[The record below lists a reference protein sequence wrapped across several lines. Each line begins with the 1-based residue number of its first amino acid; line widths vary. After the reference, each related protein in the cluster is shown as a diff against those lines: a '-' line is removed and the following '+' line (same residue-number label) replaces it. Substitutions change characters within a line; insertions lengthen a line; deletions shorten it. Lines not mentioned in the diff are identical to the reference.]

1 MAKSLFLYSSLMRTG
16 NFHVFTVLGDC
27 TASDLNS
34 LRLQNA
40 RDLFVG
46 QRFCRIFIFNQLLHT
61 AFKDQK
67 RSIASFRSVYALAE
81 EVTKLENALWSV
93 RVFAGDCATNRGGM
107 HSDLLCYFL
116 DHHRLQFI
124 NPPFQEVTLAGHD
137 GVADFQNCLLTLLD
151 IFDELD
157 CALETFLNVIPRVAV
172 ISVFGEQALICG
184 IEP

>member
-1 MAKSLFLYSSLMRTG
+1 MMRVLFLTACFSRCSSASPIAA
-16 NFHVFTVLGDC
+16 FISPAC
-27 TASDLNS
+27 ASPASDVHS

-93 RVFAGDCATNRGGM
+93 RVFAGDCATDRGRM
-107 HSDLLCYFL
+107 YTYLFCYFL
-116 DHHRLQFI
+116 DHHRLQLV
-124 NPPFQEVTLAGHD
+124 NASFQEVALAGHD
-137 GVADFQNCLLTLLD
+137 RVADFQNRLLTLLD
-151 IFDELD
+151 IL
-157 CALETFLNVIPRVAV
+157 
-172 ISVFGEQALICG
+172 
-184 IEP
+184 